1 MDTCSHHLV
10 LRAIK
15 YVGLLGWTRSE
26 ISRASSARKKD
37 TTKLHRTHTSA
48 RNNASMVVAE
58 GLCCDL
64 QVSVL
69 QCAPKSGEGRPVRHL
84 HSLSMDALAG
94 KLLALA

>member
-1 MDTCSHHLV
+1 
-10 LRAIK
+10 
-15 YVGLLGWTRSE
+15 
-26 ISRASSARKKD
+26 
-37 TTKLHRTHTSA
+37 
-48 RNNASMVVAE
+48 MVVAE